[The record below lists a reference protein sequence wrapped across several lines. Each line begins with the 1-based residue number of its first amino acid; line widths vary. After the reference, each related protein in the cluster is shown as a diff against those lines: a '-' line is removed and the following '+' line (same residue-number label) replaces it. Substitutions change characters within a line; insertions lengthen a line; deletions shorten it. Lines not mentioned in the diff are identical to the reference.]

1 MQQSSV
7 HSVSELGIA
16 RQRPM
21 PGTGLRLHNGRQSA
35 PAARPVAEVAP
46 LHSVQTIATTM
57 FVMTAAAGWIIA
69 ASLVTA
75 PLVGAGELLGRAA
88 RTSGH

>member
-7 HSVSELGIA
+7 HSVPELGST
-16 RQRPM
+16 RHGPM
-21 PGTGLRLHNGRQSA
+21 PRAGLRLHNGRQTA
-35 PAARPVAEVAP
+35 PAASPVGEPSP
-46 LHSVQTIATTM
+46 LHSMQTIATTM

>member
-1 MQQSSV
+1 M
-7 HSVSELGIA
+7 HSVPELGIA

-21 PGTGLRLHNGRQSA
+21 PRAGFRLHTGRPTA
-35 PAARPVAEVAP
+35 PVARPVAEASP
-46 LHSVQTIATTM
+46 LHSVQTIATSM

-75 PLVGAGELLGRAA
+75 PLIGAGELLSRAA